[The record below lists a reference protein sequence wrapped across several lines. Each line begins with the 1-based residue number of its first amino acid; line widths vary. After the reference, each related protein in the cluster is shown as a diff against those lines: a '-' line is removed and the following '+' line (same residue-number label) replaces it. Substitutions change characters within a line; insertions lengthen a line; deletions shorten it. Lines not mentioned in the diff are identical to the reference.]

1 MIGSKELQEQ
11 LQEKLSYEMQMAENG
26 DSNYLDCLIELE
38 EVKSVCDKCIQ
49 DIKDW
54 KSENGAEISGDA
66 INYNNEYKGYKI
78 ELRNGRKIFDYSEI
92 KEIADK
98 KTEIKE
104 LENKA
109 KLAFEAKQKG
119 ILNIDEDGVEI
130 QLPAVK
136 YTASSIIV
144 KKEK

>member
-38 EVKSVCDKCIQ
+38 EAKSVCDKCIQ